1 MLVGRSAESARID
14 GLLNDVRCGTGCA
27 LVLLG
32 EPGIGKSA
40 LLQYGERQ
48 ATGMRQL
55 TILGVAAEAALPY
68 AGLNELLRPVLW
80 GLEALPARQSRAIK
94 LALGAGEDGATDAL
108 AVYAGV
114 LALLAEVAS
123 REPLIIIVDDAH
135 WLDIETVNA
144 LAFVARR
151 IEDESIGLLL
161 GARSS
166 ESFEMDRVPQLRLD
180 GVDQASAAVLVGR
193 AGYDLAPEVVRALC
207 DAVAGNPL
215 ALLELPSLLDADQR
229 AGRRPL
235 DDPLTVT
242 ASVERAFLT
251 RIDRLDARGRQALL
265 LAAASDTD
273 DVETIRRAAPAAAT
287 GLEHAE
293 RIGLVRVQRGRIG
306 FWHPLVRSAVYAA
319 ATDEERRA
327 AHRAL
332 ADGLS
337 QAHPARRAWHLV
349 AADGEPHDDVSADLA
364 AAGIAARRHG
374 ACASAARLFDRAA
387 SVTPGRDMRARRLLL
402 AGEAAWAAGQLRRA
416 DALLERSAGLADDG
430 EVASDVMLARWWVAT
445 SDSGPQS
452 LFGPLVAAASELAP
466 TSPRKAAMMLAV
478 AWDWAWSS
486 LDVERAREL
495 ADRAEELTGSDFD
508 AADPEVLTTLAWQ
521 RLADCQVPRALQ
533 AARIVIGASAGR
545 ADLQIAYACE
555 LLSAADQL
563 GEARSALENSIADL
577 TRAGHMPAL
586 CYSLRT
592 RATIE
597 LRQGRLLEA
606 LKTAGEA
613 LALAQEG
620 RASWPGWAIAQVAA
634 VEAPFGMQ
642 ERCREHVRRAE
653 QSCGGNDRWATAE
666 AQAALGLLELGLGE
680 DGAALSALDV
690 TDGLLRPLRHPGFIR
705 YAADRIETLVRLG
718 DLARANVA
726 LAELEQRATAA
737 QSSWGRHAVARAR
750 VLVAPAELLDAA
762 YCEVAAAPI
771 HSGFEAA
778 RTRLVYGER
787 LRRAGRRTEAREHLR
802 RALGVFRAMGAEPW
816 ERRAQTELRAS
827 GARLRKTDASLR
839 DELTPQ
845 ELQVALVVAE
855 GVTNREAAA
864 RLFLSPKT
872 IEVHLSR
879 AYRKL
884 GVRTRTELSRRIAS
898 HQGTDPSLTPLRTL
912 KTVLC
917 TGVMQAANDAADP
930 GGKPLAVSVASHDQ
944 AFSAALPRNRGRLVR
959 ASGDDV
965 LAIFDAPSDALRC
978 AFGICAGAR
987 HVGVQVRAAVHLG
1000 EIDSFPDGEI
1010 RGISLR
1016 IAELVMAHAA
1026 TDEVLVTQTVRDAV
1040 YGSSL
1045 VFRPRGDVD
1054 LSGAGNWNLFAAI
1067 PQ

>member
-1 MLVGRSAESARID
+1 
-14 GLLNDVRCGTGCA
+14 
-27 LVLLG
+27 
-32 EPGIGKSA
+32 
-40 LLQYGERQ
+40 
-48 ATGMRQL
+48 
-55 TILGVAAEAALPY
+55 
-68 AGLNELLRPVLW
+68 
-80 GLEALPARQSRAIK
+80 
-94 LALGAGEDGATDAL
+94 
-108 AVYAGV
+108 
-114 LALLAEVAS
+114 
-123 REPLIIIVDDAH
+123 
-135 WLDIETVNA
+135 
-144 LAFVARR
+144 
-151 IEDESIGLLL
+151 
-161 GARSS
+161 
-166 ESFEMDRVPQLRLD
+166 
-180 GVDQASAAVLVGR
+180 
-193 AGYDLAPEVVRALC
+193 
-207 DAVAGNPL
+207 
-215 ALLELPSLLDADQR
+215 
-229 AGRRPL
+229 
-235 DDPLTVT
+235 
-242 ASVERAFLT
+242 
-251 RIDRLDARGRQALL
+251 
-265 LAAASDTD
+265 
-273 DVETIRRAAPAAAT
+273 
-287 GLEHAE
+287 
-293 RIGLVRVQRGRIG
+293 
-306 FWHPLVRSAVYAA
+306 
-319 ATDEERRA
+319 
-327 AHRAL
+327 
-332 ADGLS
+332 
-337 QAHPARRAWHLV
+337 
-349 AADGEPHDDVSADLA
+349 
-364 AAGIAARRHG
+364 
-374 ACASAARLFDRAA
+374 
-387 SVTPGRDMRARRLLL
+387 
-402 AGEAAWAAGQLRRA
+402 
-416 DALLERSAGLADDG
+416 
-430 EVASDVMLARWWVAT
+430 
-445 SDSGPQS
+445 
-452 LFGPLVAAASELAP
+452 
-466 TSPRKAAMMLAV
+466 
-478 AWDWAWSS
+478 
-486 LDVERAREL
+486 
-495 ADRAEELTGSDFD
+495 
-508 AADPEVLTTLAWQ
+508 
-521 RLADCQVPRALQ
+521 
-533 AARIVIGASAGR
+533 
-545 ADLQIAYACE
+545 
-555 LLSAADQL
+555 
-563 GEARSALENSIADL
+563 
-577 TRAGHMPAL
+577 
-586 CYSLRT
+586 
-592 RATIE
+592 
-597 LRQGRLLEA
+597 
-606 LKTAGEA
+606 
-613 LALAQEG
+613 
-620 RASWPGWAIAQVAA
+620 
-634 VEAPFGMQ
+634 
-642 ERCREHVRRAE
+642 
-653 QSCGGNDRWATAE
+653 
-666 AQAALGLLELGLGE
+666 
-680 DGAALSALDV
+680 V